1 MTDVYIDGIKLD
13 FEDTAGDSTLGNLIL
28 EVEKELKGIRR
39 YVNLLSIDGE
49 SIEDWRAGAV
59 LKKAIHASAEVK
71 LQTASF
77 DEVALEGLD
86 TLREYAAVIKENISS
101 CVSSLRRGSP
111 AGDGFSSVVE
121 GVVEVIKT
129 VEGLLRGGMY
139 GVELFRKDP
148 GGCCAA
154 MIEVLESLKEAGQAR
169 DCVTMADILEY
180 ELAPLVKELEETL
193 RLPEA

>member
-1 MTDVYIDGIKLD
+1 MTDVYIDGIRLD
-13 FEDTAGDSTLGNLIL
+13 FEDTAGDSTLGDLVL

-49 SIEDWRAGAV
+49 SIEDWRAVV

-121 GVVEVIKT
+121 GVVEVVKT
-129 VEGLLRGGMY
+129 VDGLLRGGGMY
-139 GVELFRKDP
+139 GVALFRKDP
-148 GGCCAA
+148 DGCCAS
-154 MIEVLESLKEAGQAR
+154 MIGVLESLKEAGQSR
-169 DCVTMADILEY
+169 DSVTMADIIEY